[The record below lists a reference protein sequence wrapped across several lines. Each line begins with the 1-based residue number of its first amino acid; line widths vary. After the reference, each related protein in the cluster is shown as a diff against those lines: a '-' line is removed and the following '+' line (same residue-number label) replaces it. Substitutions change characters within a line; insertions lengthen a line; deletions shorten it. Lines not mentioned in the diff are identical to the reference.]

1 MTHDPQ
7 RTYLIVNADDYGYFR
22 CVSGGILEAARRGVV
37 TATGV
42 IANREGL
49 QEQAEWLMACDA
61 LDTGVHLN
69 LTTGVPISAA
79 LRQKCARWS
88 GAFPGKY
95 AMVTAVLS
103 GAIPSHL
110 IADEWRSQ
118 IERCIAVGLRPVFLN
133 SHEHIHMLPPLFGV
147 ATVLAGQYG
156 IPHVRVTTAE
166 RARRV
171 SAAALVRNTLMRGMQ
186 LLSAR
191 TVARSA
197 ARATARFH
205 GLDPSGK
212 LGLDYFRRTLPSL
225 QPGAVYELMC
235 HPGRLDRA
243 EVQDPRLLAYH
254 DWEGELATLTSPEL
268 AELLDQH
275 HVSVIGYRD
284 LAICGDRLEVPG
296 ITRSRN
302 RSEQPTTA
310 ASAGA
315 KR

>member
-1 MTHDPQ
+1 MTHDPH
-7 RTYLIVNADDYGYFR
+7 RAYLIVNADDYGYFR
-22 CVSGGILEAARRGVV
+22 CVSGGILEAASRGVV
-37 TATGV
+37 SATGV
-42 IANREGL
+42 IANRDGL
-49 QEQAEWLMACDA
+49 QEQAEWLKACDH
-61 LDTGVHLN
+61 LDTGIHLN
-69 LTTGVPISAA
+69 LTAGVPISAA

-103 GAIPSHL
+103 GAIPVHL
-110 IADEWRSQ
+110 VADEWRSQ
-118 IERCIAVGLRPVFLN
+118 IERCLAAGLRPVFLN

-156 IPHVRVTTAE
+156 ISHVRVTTAE
-166 RARRV
+166 RSRTM
-171 SAAALVRNTLMRGMQ
+171 SAGALLRNTLMRGMQ

-191 TVARSA
+191 RASP
-197 ARATARFH
+197 ATAQFL

-235 HPGRLDRA
+235 HPGRLDRT
-243 EVQDPRLLAYH
+243 EVQDAQLLAYH

-268 AELLDQH
+268 TDLLDQH

-284 LAICGDRLEVPG
+284 LGVCGDRLEVTG
-296 ITRSRN
+296 LRRSRG
-302 RSEQPTTA
+302 RAEGPTTVA
-310 ASAGA
+310 TAGA
-315 KR
+315 EP

>member
-7 RTYLIVNADDYGYFR
+7 RAYLIVNADDYGYFR
-22 CVSGGILEAARRGVV
+22 CVSHGILEAARCGVV

-49 QEQAEWLMACDA
+49 QEQAEWLIACDP
-61 LDTGVHLN
+61 LDTGIHLN

-88 GAFPGKY
+88 GSFPGKY

-103 GAIPSHL
+103 GAIPAHL

-118 IERCIAVGLRPVFLN
+118 IERCLAAGLRPVFLN
-133 SHEHIHMLPPLFGV
+133 SHEHIHMLPPLFSV
-147 ATVLAGQYG
+147 ATALAGLYG
-156 IPHVRVTTAE
+156 IHHVRVTSAE
-166 RARRV
+166 RAHTM

-191 TVARSA
+191 KTAHTA
-197 ARATARFH
+197 ARATARFL

-212 LGLDYFRRTLPSL
+212 LGLDYFRRTLPLL

-243 EVQDPRLLAYH
+243 EVQDARLLAYH

-268 AELLDQH
+268 ADLLDHH

-284 LAICGDRLEVPG
+284 LGVCGDRLEVPG
-296 ITRSRN
+296 MRHARGPAE
-302 RSEQPTTA
+302 RPVTA

-315 KR
+315 KP